1 VPSIN
6 FLASSVLQIV
16 RESAKEHPNRMDS
29 WIDAKTSASMVYKD
43 AMPPWIV
50 EFDNGVTL
58 NGAMPYARIEGYRP
72 LTLDLYL
79 PPSPRRSSPS
89 PLLIY
94 IHGGGWRRGDSH
106 RSGVFS
112 DFPRLLAEIAARGY
126 AVASINYRLSAEAR
140 WPGQLEDAKA
150 ALNYLAEIAED
161 LQIDTTNTYVWG
173 VSAGAQIAASLGNP
187 WTDGNSPAAEPGG
200 RAVTIQAV
208 AVWYGVFCFQTLP
221 YQAQL
226 LGLSLPQHELAP
238 ESQLL
243 RYLPDSSDVPK
254 GASPALEVSN
264 ETAPTLILVG
274 RKDEKVPYLQSIQL
288 AHALAA
294 ANVPH
299 QLTVYPDVGHS
310 FICEQD
316 STITHKTNLEALNTT
331 IQFFDARA
339 FD

>member
-1 VPSIN
+1 
-6 FLASSVLQIV
+6 
-16 RESAKEHPNRMDS
+16 MDS

-79 PPSPRRSSPS
+79 PPSPRRTSPS

-140 WPGQLEDAKA
+140 WPAQLEDAKA
-150 ALNYLAEIAED
+150 ALHYLAGMAED

-173 VSAGAQIAASLGNP
+173 VSAGAHIAASLGNP
-187 WTDGNSPAAEPGG
+187 WTDRDSRAARPGPG
-200 RAVTIQAV
+200 ALKVQAV
-208 AVWYGVFCFQTLP
+208 AVWYGVFCLQTLQ
-221 YQAQL
+221 YQAER
-226 LGLSLPQHELAP
+226 LGLSLPPQQLAP

-243 RYLPDSSDVPK
+243 GYPPGSSDVPE

-264 ETAPTLILVG
+264 ESAPTLILVG
-274 RKDEKVPYLQSIQL
+274 EKDEKVPYLQSIQL
-288 AHALAA
+288 KEALET

-299 QLTVYPDVGHS
+299 HLIVYADVGHS
-310 FICEQD
+310 FICHHD
-316 STITHKTNLEALNTT
+316 SAITHETNLNALNTT

-339 FD
+339 FNSNLA